1 MIKEK
6 YYISDFCI
14 IRDNRVF
21 KNGEQI
27 YVDTESENL
36 KDFAKGIYKF
46 MELKYPKFHKMDELC
61 KLGFLASEVLLKDVE
76 NLREDTALV
85 LSNKA
90 SSLDTDRKHQIS
102 IQDKNNFYPSPAVFV
117 YTLPN
122 IILGEISIKNK
133 MKSENA
139 FFVTETFDAGFITK
153 YSKVLMH
160 TGKASN
166 VICGWVDLDN
176 DKYDVFLAFLSKKG
190 KKELTKEELNKLYRS
205 NSYG

>member
-6 YYISDFCI
+6 LYISDFCSL
-14 IRDNRVF
+14 RDHKVF
-21 KNGEQI
+21 KNGEQL
-27 YVDTESENL
+27 YADSKSDNL
-36 KDFAKGIYKF
+36 KDFTKGIYKF
-46 MELKYPKFHKMDELC
+46 LDMKYPKFYKMDELC
-61 KLGFLASEVLLKDVE
+61 KLGFLASEILLKDMNEVDE
-76 NLREDTALV
+76 NTALV

-90 SSLDTDRKHQIS
+90 SSLDTDRKHQES
-102 IQDKNNFYPSPAVFV
+102 IQDKNNFYPSPAIFV

-122 IILGEISIKNK
+122 IIMGEISIRNQ

-139 FFVTETFDAGFITK
+139 FFVTESFDTNLITK
-153 YSKVLMH
+153 YAEVLLQ

-190 KKELTKEELNKLYRS
+190 KKELTKEELNKLY
-205 NSYG
+205 NQ